1 MAAPESP
8 ASTTLTSGKV
18 MLPGKS
24 HEWQDSDGEA
34 PITEAPKEKGKR
46 THGRVELKP
55 PDIEIPEF
63 GGASNRKR
71 YPAEV
76 KLKAIESRN
85 L

>member
-1 MAAPESP
+1 
-8 ASTTLTSGKV
+8 

-24 HEWQDSDGEA
+24 HEWQDDDGQNLF
-34 PITEAPKEKGKR
+34 TEHPKKR
-46 THGRVELKP
+46 GTIIYGRLELKP